1 MAQESL
7 MDTLRQDDNFEIISE
22 YMKDRFGM
30 TEREYTRD
38 NIIDSYVNN
47 MRKFNFGNSVTTVRE
62 LSHLNRGSGA
72 TLEKRRMLA
81 NKAYNLFDSLGGAF
95 SEGRTAGE
103 KLDAVADY
111 AGALILDP
119 VNVLSLG
126 VGKLAAR
133 GSTEAAKRLL
143 MGSVNEAV
151 EATSKTLG
159 VKSATKKGREKIAQE
174 GRKALTKE
182 MAKAAIEDSAYKAAI
197 NKAFATEVIA
207 SAGVDTAAG
216 LGVEAAR
223 QKALQKAEVMDDY
236 DPTAFF
242 FAGAGGVAGGGL
254 AYTLG
259 KLRGTSKLPLYSEII
274 ERSEATVARARQ
286 AEMTEAER
294 VFDVS
299 KAIDDMDNKVVKD
312 GTARLTN
319 FAEQWAERVRE
330 GLDIQLANKEFD
342 EAVYDANH
350 DYELVRY
357 FLFGDGSSVKGLRDI
372 LYDAG
377 VQKWQK
383 RGPNDR
389 LNLYLGE
396 VYEALD
402 ASTKKSIQDSFD
414 SIFDNAIEDVHKGLS
429 VEDFLKLQAYKASGA
444 GKQLALSRQLNQLD
458 EIAGVPFEEL
468 NNVQAVNI
476 ILDPVKK
483 SVGDYIKE
491 NSMKVQQNFIKF
503 LVMHPGTTALNIK
516 GWIQASSMQSFSD
529 MIQAGLYGGTGIL
542 KHLTGDKA
550 SAVAFRNKSKQ
561 LVNLQAQKMKN
572 LVDPYTTYEAAM
584 DYLTFRPEARNELF
598 RYIIGG
604 VEVNDVMKELD
615 LIPGEKITESGF
627 EKLTRKLQTLYG
639 VKAQDFLT
647 KTQEFMYAVDKG
659 VRLEYDMSF
668 NEFMAQDDV
677 WEYLSDP
684 ASDAYR
690 KFMKIETKAVVDA
703 LDNTFSR
710 SFTNPA
716 QARKGDPVAL
726 FAGIIEDT
734 RKIPIVGAIA
744 PFGQFFNNT
753 LAFVARHSGTTM
765 LYRKVAGIEQDPYE
779 GFARMAAGWGAAA
792 IVTMKEKKNLEEGLA
807 WHEERQSNGQVVS
820 RQYDFPYSH
829 FKLLGRVMAH
839 RIRDG
844 EIPQDL
850 LKIVKEQGV
859 QGFLRN
865 LGTQERVL
873 SELLTNIF
881 ELDGTAAGD
890 NALRLMNEGIAMYG
904 SGFTRFADPVNQALA
919 FAQGEDYVVL
929 DKKQGN
935 EAFNNTIR
943 YVDQIFNMLGSK
955 AMEEYNEGR
964 QEKATATQESPAG
977 VDLGRL
983 VGSRA
988 VAAPTTIE
996 KLFNDIGRSNWR
1008 DGIDSLPEAENVV
1021 KDYIF
1026 PYLEMWADVT
1036 IERGWEELSLSD
1048 KEERVSLALEA
1059 AKKDVKRVLKRSKTD
1074 EPRKAGLIYD
1084 ITQKTTNKR
1093 LKEIL
1098 EAFDVREDK
1107 LWELDPPQLSLI
1119 LTFIE
1124 GESTRKKTREEESG
1138 IRR

>member
-119 VNVLSLG
+119 INVLSLG
-126 VGKLAAR
+126 VGKIAAR
-133 GSTEAAKRLL
+133 GGTELAKQAL
-143 MGSVNEAV
+143 MGGVNEAV
-151 EATSKTLG
+151 ETTVKTLG
-159 VKSATKKGREKIAQE
+159 VKAATKKGREKIAQE
-174 GRKALTKE
+174 GRKALTKA
-182 MAKAAIEDSAYKAAI
+182 AKENAGYKAAM
-197 NKAFATEVIA
+197 NKAFATEVVA
-207 SAGVDTAAG
+207 SASVDTAAG

-223 QKALQKAEVMDDY
+223 QRALQKAEVMDDY

-242 FAGAGGVAGGGL
+242 FAGVGGVAGGGL

-274 ERSEATVARARQ
+274 ERSEATVARTRREA
-286 AEMTEAER
+286 MTEAEK
-294 VFDVS
+294 VLDVA
-299 KAIDDMDNKVVKD
+299 KAVDEMDNKVVKD
-312 GTARLTN
+312 GTVRLTD
-319 FAEQWAERVRE
+319 FSQRWAERVRE
-330 GLDIQLANKEFD
+330 GLDIRLANKEFD

-350 DYELVRY
+350 DFELVRY
-357 FLFGDGSSVKGLRDI
+357 FLLGDGSSVKGLRDI

-377 VQKWQK
+377 VQRWQP

-389 LNLYLGE
+389 FNLYLGE
-396 VYEALD
+396 IHEALD

-414 SIFDNAIEDVHKGLS
+414 SIFDNAIDGKLKGMS
-429 VEDFLKLQAYKASGA
+429 VEDFLKGMSSRASEA
-444 GKQLALSRQLNQLD
+444 GRELALSRHLNQLD
-458 EIAGVPFEEL
+458 EIAGVDFEDL
-468 NNVQAVNI
+468 TNVQATNI
-476 ILDPVKK
+476 ILDPVNK
-483 SVGDYIKE
+483 SIGTYIKE

-615 LIPGEKITESGF
+615 LIPGEKLTESGF

-716 QARKGDPVAL
+716 QARKGDPVAI
-726 FAGIIEDT
+726 FAGIIEET
-734 RKIPIVGAIA
+734 RKIPIIGAIA

-753 LAFVARHSGTTM
+753 LAFTAKHSGATM

-779 GFARMAAGWGAAA
+779 GFARMAAGWGGLGL
-792 IVTMKEKKNLEEGLA
+792 VTMKEQKNLEEGLA

-829 FKLLGRVMAH
+829 FKVLGRALAH
-839 RIRDG
+839 KMRDG
-844 EIPQDL
+844 DVPEDL
-850 LKIVKEQGV
+850 KRVIGEQIGV
-859 QGFLRN
+859 QGFIRN
-865 LGTQERVL
+865 LGTQGRVL
-873 SELLTNIF
+873 SDLGTSILD
-881 ELDGTAAGD
+881 LDGTAAGD
-890 NALRLMNEGIAMYG
+890 NALRLLGEAMAMYG
-904 SGFTRFADPVNQALA
+904 SGFTRFADPVNQSLAL
-919 FAQGEDYVVL
+919 AQGEDYVTL

-935 EAFNNTIR
+935 EAWNNTIR
-943 YVDQIFNMLGSK
+943 YVDQVFNMLGST
-955 AMEEYNEGR
+955 MTEEYNEGR

-977 VDLGRL
+977 VDIGRL

-988 VAAPTTIE
+988 VVAPTTIE

-1036 IERGWEELSLSD
+1036 IERGWDELSLSD
-1048 KEERVSLALEA
+1048 KEERLNLIISA

-1084 ITQKTTNKR
+1084 ITESSVSKDR

-1124 GESTRKKTREEESG
+1124 GESTRKKRREEESG